1 MLGTNVETKADIDDG
16 PPLLL
21 PLREDE
27 DDEDILVQQGVSK
40 CR

>member
-27 DDEDILVQQGVSK
+27 DILVQRGVLK